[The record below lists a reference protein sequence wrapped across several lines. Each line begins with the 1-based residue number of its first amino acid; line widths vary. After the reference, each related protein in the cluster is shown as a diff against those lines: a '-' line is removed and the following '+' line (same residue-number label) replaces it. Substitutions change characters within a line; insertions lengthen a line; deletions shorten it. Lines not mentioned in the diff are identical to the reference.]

1 VKKKSIAQS
10 AFFNLCLLLRLLVFF
25 SGVLLGLLAA
35 ANPQVLAHDIARDLG
50 KQTSRFPD
58 GITLAPSGGVHE
70 AWVARYDHS
79 KCIDDPEA
87 IAVDGSG
94 NVYVTGS
101 TYPSDNSVDSVTIKY
116 DSAGQEQW
124 VAIYGADSAQA
135 IAVDGSGNVY
145 VTGFSFGS
153 SGGTGSD
160 YVTIKYD
167 SAGREQWVAVYSGPA
182 NGPNEAVAIAV
193 DGSGNVYV
201 TGVSPSAFND
211 NDYATIKYNS
221 AGQEQWVA
229 RYDHSSGIDD
239 AAAIIV
245 DASGNVYVTGDS
257 GSDYATIKYNSAG
270 QEQWVARYNGPGNDA
285 DGATAIAIDD
295 SGNVYVTG
303 FSVGSGTDYDYAT
316 IKYNSAGQEQW
327 VARYNGPGNDWD
339 LAGSI
344 AVDALGNVYVTGES
358 IGARTNYDYA
368 TIKYNA
374 SGQEEWV
381 ARYNGPGNLE
391 DSPAAVGA
399 LAIDDS
405 GNVYVTGFSVG
416 SGTDYDYAT
425 IKYNSAGQEQ
435 WVARYNGPGK
445 GLDGARALAL
455 DESGNV
461 YVTGISFG
469 AGTNY
474 DYATIKYVQGATPT
488 PTPTPSVT
496 PTPTTTPT
504 PTPAP
509 RLRPTPWPRPTPAPR
524 QETAIL

>member
-1 VKKKSIAQS
+1 VKKKCIAQS
-10 AFFNLCLLLRLLVFF
+10 AFFDRALLGLLVFF
-25 SGVLLGLLAA
+25 SGVLLGSLAA
-35 ANPQVLAHDIARDLG
+35 ANPQAFAHDVARDLG

-58 GITLAPSGGVHE
+58 RITLTPSGGVHE

-79 KCIDDPEA
+79 EGIDDPQA
-87 IAVDGSG
+87 IAIDSSG

-101 TYPSDNSVDSVTIKY
+101 TYGYDNSVDSVTIKY

-124 VAIYGADSAQA
+124 VAIYQANSAVA

-145 VTGFSFGS
+145 VTGFSVGS
-153 SGGTGSD
+153 GTTGSD

-167 SAGREQWVAVYSGPA
+167 SVGQEQWVAVYHGSA

-201 TGVSPSAFND
+201 TGVSASAFND
-211 NDYATIKYNS
+211 NDYATIKYNAS
-221 AGQEQWVA
+221 GQEQWVV

-239 AAAIIV
+239 AAAIVV
-245 DASGNVYVTGDS
+245 DASGNVYVTGFS
-257 GSDYATIKYNSAG
+257 SFDYATIKYNSAG

-303 FSVGSGTDYDYAT
+303 FSVGSDTDYDYAT
-316 IKYNSAGQEQW
+316 IKYNSTGQEQW

-344 AVDALGNVYVTGES
+344 AVDAVGNVYVTGES
-358 IGARTNYDYA
+358 IGAGTNYDYA
-368 TIKYNA
+368 TIKYNSA
-374 SGQEEWV
+374 GQEQWV

-391 DSPAAVGA
+391 DSPAAVRA

-416 SGTDYDYAT
+416 SDTDYDYAT
-425 IKYNSAGQEQ
+425 IKYNPTGQEQ

-455 DESGNV
+455 DKSGNV

-474 DYATIKYVQGATPT
+474 DYATIKYVQGGTPT

-496 PTPTTTPT
+496 PTPTATPT
-504 PTPAP
+504 PTPTPKRRATP
-509 RLRPTPWPRPTPAPR
+509 RLRPTPAPRP
-524 QETAIL
+524 